1 MKIQESCNIHLVIRE
16 PLLKIFEVSCVK
28 EKSCMGMHPNWAWI
42 RLGRKKNHYL
52 LLKIIISQ
60 YLTSLTEVSLFKIPL
75 CLYFCNT
82 TWSIFYIIIVAS
94 IFYFF
99 SPISK
104 SSVLT
109 SLLFFIH
116 LSFKNLFSSQDF
128 HYL

>member
-1 MKIQESCNIHLVIRE
+1 MKIQDSYNIHLVIRE

-28 EKSCMGMHPNWAWI
+28 AKSCMGMHPNWAWI

-52 LLKIIISQ
+52 LVKIIISQ
-60 YLTSLTEVSLFKIPL
+60 YLTSLTEVLLFTIPL
-75 CLYFCNT
+75 CLYFCDT

-99 SPISK
+99 SSIYK
-104 SSVLT
+104 SSFPT
-109 SLLFFIH
+109 SLLLLIH
-116 LSFKNLFSSQDF
+116 LSLKNLISSQDF